1 MQLCLYTSLVHFS
14 FRVSVAEF
22 RALVHMALNSTI
34 SSSSSFIAELQA
46 LSRYLSI
53 STGFFFFVTGI
64 LGNLLNVITFVS
76 LGLYKHNPCSLYI
89 LAKAL
94 LELNALVI
102 GLGTRILAA
111 GFQIDWATINR
122 P

>member
-1 MQLCLYTSLVHFS
+1 
-14 FRVSVAEF
+14 
-22 RALVHMALNSTI
+22 MALNSTI